1 MKFCLSQKRTAVNS
15 AGNSQAVVG
24 SLGPTVF
31 VNDNFCMN
39 LYKNLQY
46 LHPDK
51 KREASASLERF
62 QFEVGS
68 ILNYYSTR
76 LPYT

>member
-1 MKFCLSQKRTAVNS
+1 
-15 AGNSQAVVG
+15 
-24 SLGPTVF
+24 
-31 VNDNFCMN
+31 MN
-39 LYKNLQY
+39 LYKNLPY

-76 LPYT
+76 LPYTCPPKKPGGSFRDFAPGGLG

>member
-1 MKFCLSQKRTAVNS
+1 
-15 AGNSQAVVG
+15 
-24 SLGPTVF
+24 
-31 VNDNFCMN
+31 MN
-39 LYKNLQY
+39 LYKNLPY

-76 LPYT
+76 LPFNTDSEKNEMASVLLFVFY